1 MRALLPSDERINGNW
16 QLIIDDAGAGA
27 GDVSA
32 GVFNIEP
39 AVDSWFD

>member
-1 MRALLPSDERINGNW
+1 VRALLPSDERINGNW
-16 QLIIDDAGAGA
+16 QLIIDDAGAG
-27 GDVSA
+27 DVSA